1 MKDNK
6 SAFNVDEYDEK
17 IAQTL
22 PYYQDFYQTVVDLVS
37 VYFKEEPRWLDVGC
51 GTGKMAEVALAN
63 LEVESFLFC
72 DSSSKMIG
80 FVANKF
86 KLSNVD
92 FLNESVENLSFN
104 NDFDIISTIQVNHY
118 LHRDKRIK
126 ALENCY
132 RGLKDNGIF
141 ITFENY
147 APVSDAVKELG
158 LARWKKYQLNHG
170 RNIHEVQ
177 NHLNR
182 YGQDYFPITINEHL
196 KLMKDCGFKVV
207 EIIWLSYL
215 QVGFLAIK

>member
-1 MKDNK
+1 MKDNN

-22 PYYQDFYQTVVDLVS
+22 PYCQDFYQTVVDLVS

-72 DSSSKMIG
+72 DNSSKMIE
-80 FVANKF
+80 FVSKKF

-92 FLNESVENLSFN
+92 FLNESIEKLSFN
-104 NDFDIISTIQVNHY
+104 NEFDIITAIQVNHY
-118 LHRDKRIK
+118 LHRDKRII
-126 ALENCY
+126 AIENCY

-147 APVSDAVKELG
+147 APFSDVGKELG

-170 RNIHEVQ
+170 RNINEVQ

-182 YGQDYFPITINEHL
+182 YGQDYFPITINEHM
-196 KLMKDCGFKVV
+196 KLIKDCGFKVV

>member
-1 MKDNK
+1 MKDNN

-63 LEVESFLFC
+63 LEVESFLFF
-72 DSSSKMIG
+72 DSSSKMIA
-80 FVANKF
+80 FVSKKF

-92 FLNESVENLSFN
+92 FLNESIEKLSFN
-104 NDFDIISTIQVNHY
+104 NEFDIITAIQVNHY
-118 LHRDKRIK
+118 LHRDKRII
-126 ALENCY
+126 AIENCY

-147 APVSDAVKELG
+147 APFSDVGKELG

-170 RNIHEVQ
+170 RNINEVQ

-182 YGQDYFPITINEHL
+182 YGQDYFPITINEHM
-196 KLMKDCGFKVV
+196 KLIKDCGFKVV

>member
-1 MKDNK
+1 MKDNN

-72 DSSSKMIG
+72 DSSSKMIE
-80 FVANKF
+80 FVSKKF

-92 FLNESVENLSFN
+92 FLNESIEKLSFN
-104 NDFDIISTIQVNHY
+104 NEFDIITAIQVNHY
-118 LHRDKRIK
+118 LHRDKRII
-126 ALENCY
+126 AIENCY

-147 APVSDAVKELG
+147 APFSDVGKELG

-170 RNIHEVQ
+170 RNINEVQ

-182 YGQDYFPITINEHL
+182 YGQDYFPITINEHM
-196 KLMKDCGFKVV
+196 KLIKDCGFKVV

>member
-1 MKDNK
+1 MKDNN

-37 VYFKEEPRWLDVGC
+37 VYFNEEPRWLDVGC

-63 LEVESFLFC
+63 LEVELFLFC
-72 DSSSKMIG
+72 DSSSKMIE
-80 FVANKF
+80 FVLKKF

-92 FLNESVENLSFN
+92 FLNESIEKLSFN
-104 NDFDIISTIQVNHY
+104 NEFDIITAIQVNHY
-118 LHRDKRIK
+118 LHRDKRII
-126 ALENCY
+126 AIENCY

-147 APVSDAVKELG
+147 APFSDVGKELG

-170 RNIHEVQ
+170 RNINEVQ

-182 YGQDYFPITINEHL
+182 YGQDYFPITINEHM
-196 KLMKDCGFKVV
+196 KLIKDCGFKVV

>member
-1 MKDNK
+1 MKDNN

-22 PYYQDFYQTVVDLVS
+22 PYCQDFYQTVVDLVS

-72 DSSSKMIG
+72 DSSSKMIE
-80 FVANKF
+80 FVSKKF

-92 FLNESVENLSFN
+92 FLNESIEKLSFN
-104 NDFDIISTIQVNHY
+104 NEFDIITAIQVNHY
-118 LHRDKRIK
+118 LHRDKRII
-126 ALENCY
+126 AIENCY

-147 APVSDAVKELG
+147 APFSDVGKELG

-170 RNIHEVQ
+170 RNINEVQ

-182 YGQDYFPITINEHL
+182 YGQDYFPITINEHM
-196 KLMKDCGFKVV
+196 KLIKDCGFKVV

>member
-1 MKDNK
+1 MKDNN

-63 LEVESFLFC
+63 LEVESFLFF
-72 DSSSKMIG
+72 DSSSKMIE
-80 FVANKF
+80 FVSKKF

-92 FLNESVENLSFN
+92 FLNESIEKLSFN
-104 NDFDIISTIQVNHY
+104 NEFDIITAIQVNHY
-118 LHRDKRIK
+118 LHRDKRII
-126 ALENCY
+126 AIENCY

-147 APVSDAVKELG
+147 APFSDVGKELG

-170 RNIHEVQ
+170 RNINEVQ

-182 YGQDYFPITINEHL
+182 YGQDYFPITINEHM
-196 KLMKDCGFKVV
+196 KLIKDCGFKVV

>member
-1 MKDNK
+1 MKDNN

-22 PYYQDFYQTVVDLVS
+22 PYYQDFYQTVVDLVN

-63 LEVESFLFC
+63 LEVESFLFF
-72 DSSSKMIG
+72 DSSSKMIE
-80 FVANKF
+80 FVSKKF

-92 FLNESVENLSFN
+92 FLNESIEKLSFN
-104 NDFDIISTIQVNHY
+104 NEFDIITAIQVNHY
-118 LHRDKRIK
+118 LHRDKRII
-126 ALENCY
+126 AIENCY

-147 APVSDAVKELG
+147 APFSDVGKELG

-170 RNIHEVQ
+170 RNINEVQ

-182 YGQDYFPITINEHL
+182 YGQDYFPITINEHM
-196 KLMKDCGFKVV
+196 KLIKDCGFKVV